1 MQSGN
6 LTSWRNFV
14 GCGNMAIWRDGNL
27 AIYKLVYAP
36 IWLQYCGRHYAVS
49 LNLTIGCLSPTS
61 VRRSTRVR
69 GGGGIRGVCERVGR
83 GVVVGVDT
91 RERIWVDW
99 AGVRTGGFVCIVDG
113 PGGRVTRWCTDTWL

>member
-14 GCGNMAIWRDGNL
+14 GCGNMAIWHDGNL
-27 AIYKLVYAP
+27 ASYKLVYAP
-36 IWLQYCGRHYAVS
+36 IWLQYCGRHDAVN
-49 LNLTIGCLSPTS
+49 LNLTIDWISQTS

-69 GGGGIRGVCERVGR
+69 GGGGIRGAYERVGR

-91 RERIWVDW
+91 RDRIWVEG
-99 AGVRTGGFVCIVDG
+99 AGVRRGGVVCIADG
-113 PGGRVTRWCTDTWL
+113 RGGRVTRWCTDTWL